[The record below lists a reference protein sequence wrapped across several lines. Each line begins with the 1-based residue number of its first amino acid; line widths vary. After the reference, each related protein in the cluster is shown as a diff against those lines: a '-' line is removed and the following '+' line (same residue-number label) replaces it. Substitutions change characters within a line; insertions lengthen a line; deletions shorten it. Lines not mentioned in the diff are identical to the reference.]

1 LEIAIVKANSMGR
14 HAVLLVKTGGHV
26 ELVNL
31 RVDSPFLVHD
41 LNIMAYMLEVWGE
54 DTPAS
59 LILEVTLREDITVIY
74 IVTLRIKWIYL

>member
-1 LEIAIVKANSMGR
+1 MGR
-14 HAVLLVKTGGHV
+14 HAVLLVKTGCHV

-41 LNIMAYMLEVWGE
+41 LHILAYMLEVWGE

-74 IVTLRIKWIYL
+74 IVTLGTKWIYL